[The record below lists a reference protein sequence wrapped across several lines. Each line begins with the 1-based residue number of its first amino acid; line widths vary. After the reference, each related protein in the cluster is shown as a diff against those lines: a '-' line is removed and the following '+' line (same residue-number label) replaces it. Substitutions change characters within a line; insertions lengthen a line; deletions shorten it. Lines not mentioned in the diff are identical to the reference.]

1 MVDLKLAVVQN
12 PPCQA
17 RPKNSHK
24 EHTQALLTIWSAC
37 VLKSA
42 RLIISHAQAQSRS
55 QTTTQ
60 ESRGDA
66 SDADAA
72 QSQLRTEVRASVLCG
87 GHVEPSCASLQTLFQ
102 LLSGTAAPS
111 ELLRIPH
118 TLLPP
123 QLRAPEVPQVTVR
136 SWQSQLLTA
145 LMSKLLCIVSY
156 SSQHLVA
163 LLGAESESGTVGAA
177 GGGSQALQWRRDAV
191 ASHIILQELAGAA
204 SGFADLSNVEALVN
218 GNAQSVSMA
227 VARSDVL
234 LPFLVGVHS
243 AGAIPELSTW
253 VLVPGHQAPP
263 RARVLKYLSFT

>member
-1 MVDLKLAVVQN
+1 MVYLTFTAMQN
-12 PPCQA
+12 PPGQA

-42 RLIISHAQAQSRS
+42 RLIVSHAQAQSRS
-55 QTTTQ
+55 QATPQ
-60 ESRGDA
+60 GGNGDA

-102 LLSGTAAPS
+102 LLAGIAAPS
-111 ELLRIPH
+111 ELLRIPQSLMH
-118 TLLPP
+118 P
-123 QLRAPEVPQVTVR
+123 QLRGPEVPQVTIR

-145 LMSKLLCIVSY
+145 LMSRLLCIIAY

-163 LLGAESESGTVGAA
+163 LLGAESEAGVGGV
-177 GGGSQALQWRRDAV
+177 GGSGSQALQWRREAV

-204 SGFADLSNVEALVN
+204 SGLADLNNVEALVN
-218 GNAQSVSMA
+218 GNVQSVSMA
-227 VARSDVL
+227 ATRSDVL

-243 AGAIPELSTW
+243 AGALPELSTW
-253 VLVPGHQAPP
+253 VPVCSH
-263 RARVLKYLSFT
+263 